1 MNSSFPTKSPRGSD
15 VSSRARAPRVG
26 FALLAFVVVAIS
38 GPLAVAQQDA
48 PAATEVTVAE
58 TPEAESGTV
67 DASVEAVSDD
77 AEDAPPVSSRA
88 VLGAGQTAAS
98 ARLPFRGTSLGVST
112 VATAL
117 SADRAAD
124 LTYNPYLALS
134 LDINP
139 RWWIGRIFYAR
150 GAFSLS
156 RELTE
161 SDVNTFEGEFE
172 PSDTTLGIGA
182 YRFYT
187 IPVLE
192 IGISAAADVVLPTS
206 KASKAR
212 TLDAAYAQT
221 VRIDRSF
228 DVFSGLSLAYTA
240 RATEYDHR
248 FTTGESQA
256 PRISTCG
263 GISGSCDPF
272 LNTGVRNPETQI
284 AHIASVS
291 FAPIDSLEV
300 AASGAFYTTYLH
312 DVAESDDVSF
322 DVEDP
327 TDTRWATGF
336 GVSVGYT
343 PAPPVTITVGTN
355 TTNPVLASDG
365 SYRTPFLN
373 RFTLVYLD
381 VTLNV
386 AGLVAAF

>member
-1 MNSSFPTKSPRGSD
+1 MPGAVAYGQESAPVAPTPGVTTD
-15 VSSRARAPRVG
+15 VS
-26 FALLAFVVVAIS
+26 
-38 GPLAVAQQDA
+38 
-48 PAATEVTVAE
+48 
-58 TPEAESGTV
+58 EAESDGV
-67 DASVEAVSDD
+67 SVSVEASMEEPNAVG
-77 AEDAPPVSSRA
+77 DAPDQGFTV
-88 VLGAGQTAAS
+88 AS
-98 ARLPFRGTSLGVST
+98 LPFRGTSLGVST

-117 SADRAAD
+117 SADRNAD

-134 LDINP
+134 LDIAP
-139 RWWIGRIFYAR
+139 RWWIGDIFYAR

-161 SDVNTFEGEFE
+161 SDVNTYDGEFE

-182 YRFYT
+182 YHFVT
-187 IPVLE
+187 IPWVE
-192 IGISAAADVVLPTS
+192 IGLSAAVDVILPTS
-206 KASKAR
+206 KASSAR
-212 TLDAAYAQT
+212 TLDAAYAQSLR
-221 VRIDRSF
+221 VDRFF

-240 RATEYDHR
+240 RVTEYDHR
-248 FTTGESQA
+248 FTTGETES

-263 GISGSCDPF
+263 GIAGGCDPF
-272 LNTGVRNPETQI
+272 LNTGVRNPQTQL
-284 AHIASVS
+284 AHMGSVS
-291 FAPIDSLEV
+291 FSPIESLNV

-312 DVAESDDVSF
+312 DVAESEDVSF
-322 DVEDP
+322 DVEAP
-327 TDTRWATGF
+327 TDTRWATSV

-365 SYRTPFLN
+365 TYRTPLLN